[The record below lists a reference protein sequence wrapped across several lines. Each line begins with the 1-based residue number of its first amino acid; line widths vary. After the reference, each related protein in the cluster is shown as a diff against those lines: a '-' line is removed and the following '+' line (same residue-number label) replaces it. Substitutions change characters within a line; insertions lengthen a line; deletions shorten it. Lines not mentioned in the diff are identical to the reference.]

1 MAAGLRFPVVHL
13 PHAGTAVDAPSE
25 LGSGYACK
33 SHLSKVSLHP
43 SILKNPYKFLR
54 FSRAK
59 RAGGFAADLGRFGET
74 TLPFFR
80 SERTPYPSSAFSV
93 NSVVKLL
100 LFRQSQTPPPSTSR
114 MPVAQT
120 DQAVRLEAPE

>member
-1 MAAGLRFPVVHL
+1 MQEPLWTL
-13 PHAGTAVDAPSE
+13 PSE

-43 SILKNPYKFLR
+43 SILKNYFKSLR

-74 TLPFFR
+74 TLPFF
-80 SERTPYPSSAFSV
+80 SMGADALPS
-93 NSVVKLL
+93 
-100 LFRQSQTPPPSTSR
+100 
-114 MPVAQT
+114 
-120 DQAVRLEAPE
+120 